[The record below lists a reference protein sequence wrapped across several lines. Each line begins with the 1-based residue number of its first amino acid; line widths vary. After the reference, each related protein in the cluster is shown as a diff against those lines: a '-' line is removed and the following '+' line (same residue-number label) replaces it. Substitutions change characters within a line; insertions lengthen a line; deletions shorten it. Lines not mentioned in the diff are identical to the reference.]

1 MRAFIVVLM
10 IVGCGGS
17 VAKPVAAPVAETPKE
32 VVSVAPVVVASVPE
46 TPKEPADVTEFKAA
60 VKHYLAEARAG
71 AKLIELAPT
80 VADMRA
86 KSKEITELLTHLPDV
101 PASIEDAEF
110 VGKRIKNING
120 SFFAAVQFG
129 ELAIKASGLKKGG
142 DLAQSTMDEF
152 LKSAKRIREACND
165 VESKLELK

>member
-1 MRAFIVVLM
+1 MRAIFVVLM
-10 IVGCGGS
+10 LVGCGGS
-17 VAKPVAAPVAETPKE
+17 VSKPVAAPVAETPKE
-32 VVSVAPVVVASVPE
+32 VVSVAPVVVAAVPE
-46 TPKEPADVTEFKAA
+46 PPKEPADVTEFKAA

-120 SFFAAVQFG
+120 SFNIAVEFASLAVQ
-129 ELAIKASGLKKGG
+129 ANGLKKGG
-142 DLAQSTMDEF
+142 DLAKSTAEKF
-152 LKSAKRIREACND
+152 LNTATSIRDACND
-165 VESKLELK
+165 VESKLALK